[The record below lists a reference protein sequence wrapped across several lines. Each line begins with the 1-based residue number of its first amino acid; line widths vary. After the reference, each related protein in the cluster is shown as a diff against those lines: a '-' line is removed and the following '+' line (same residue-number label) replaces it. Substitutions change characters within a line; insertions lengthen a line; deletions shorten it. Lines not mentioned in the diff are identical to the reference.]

1 MRFHKP
7 KGAIAIAIVS
17 VGLSVL
23 PRAVAASATSGKGSN
38 PNSPFC
44 KLEKASFAVN
54 GPSSPKEKAVAK
66 ALEAGNWKVA
76 QKGLLALE
84 NQTGKLE
91 QELTSAVSS
100 APAKVKAA
108 AQQSIKLVPA
118 EIEAIKNSTSAA
130 QFETAVQ
137 KVTSRAKFQKAGSTL
152 ETYAIAQCGTN

>member
-1 MRFHKP
+1 VVLLMRVGCHPGTIFSVRPTSEECEEMRFHKP

-66 ALEAGNWKVA
+66 ALEAGIGRLPKRTCLRLKIRRASW
-76 QKGLLALE
+76 
-84 NQTGKLE
+84 
-91 QELTSAVSS
+91 SR
-100 APAKVKAA
+100 
-108 AQQSIKLVPA
+108 
-118 EIEAIKNSTSAA
+118 NSPRLFPRL
-130 QFETAVQ
+130 QP
-137 KVTSRAKFQKAGSTL
+137 K
-152 ETYAIAQCGTN
+152 